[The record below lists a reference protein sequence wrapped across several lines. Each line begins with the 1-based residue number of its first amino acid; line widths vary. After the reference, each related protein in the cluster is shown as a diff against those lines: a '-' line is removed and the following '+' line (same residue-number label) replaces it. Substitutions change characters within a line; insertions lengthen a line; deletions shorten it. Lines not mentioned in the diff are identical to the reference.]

1 MLIFLIMSVS
11 IYVLKLEQN
20 KYYVGKTQNPDFRLE
35 QHFNGEGCKWTTKFK
50 PIEVLELIHN
60 CDVYDEDKYT
70 LKYMEKYG
78 MLNVRDGS
86 FCEMNLDEP
95 CKYVIQKMLRGAND
109 KCYNCNQSGHFAN
122 ECPYQNEQ
130 YYSYICRYCDK
141 EFDSEQ
147 KADNHEQKLL

>member
-1 MLIFLIMSVS
+1 M
-11 IYVLKLEQN
+11 
-20 KYYVGKTQNPDFRLE
+20 
-35 QHFNGEGCKWTTKFK
+35 KFK

-78 MLNVRDGS
+78 MLNVRGGS
-86 FCEMNLDEP
+86 FCEINLDEP

-122 ECPYQNEQ
+122 ECPQQNEQ
-130 YYSYICRYCDK
+130 YYVYICRFCDK

-147 KADNHEQKLL
+147 KAENHEQNYCKEKNNCCYRCFRNTHWANNCKAKTDKLGNPL